1 MKQLLSGLA
10 HLEVNEILH
19 RDLKPANILLNRDG
33 ILKIIDFGLARKA
46 SQSHIKEERRIYTT
60 DVTTPLYKA
69 PECYLGLKL
78 YSTKV
83 DVWAAGLI
91 FYELMTRNPLFPVNK
106 GEIGVV
112 LGIFSI
118 FGVPDETT
126 WPGISQIPKYRPLL

>member
-1 MKQLLSGLA
+1 M
-10 HLEVNEILH
+10 
-19 RDLKPANILLNRDG
+19 
-33 ILKIIDFGLARKA
+33 
-46 SQSHIKEERRIYTT
+46 
-60 DVTTPLYKA
+60 TTPLYKA